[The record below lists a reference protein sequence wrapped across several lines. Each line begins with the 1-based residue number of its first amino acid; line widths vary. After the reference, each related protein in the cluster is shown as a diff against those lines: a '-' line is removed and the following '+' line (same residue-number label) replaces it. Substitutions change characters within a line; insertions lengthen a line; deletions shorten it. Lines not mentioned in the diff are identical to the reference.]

1 MSEKIKEKS
10 TARNGV
16 EPLTDWQKIDALE
29 ADIERRKL
37 GKKRRGGMKF
47 KRIFGDT
54 VGQVVLTILSIIWI
68 IPLF

>member
-37 GKKRRGGMKF
+37 GKK
-47 KRIFGDT
+47 
-54 VGQVVLTILSIIWI
+54 
-68 IPLF
+68 